1 MATKNVNVKKGNST
15 SVEMTPDQVRE
26 FTKCAKDPIHFIQN
40 YVYVRHPVKGRTLF
54 NLYDYQVE
62 LINAYHD
69 NKDVI
74 TLFPRQSGKCCEVS
88 TQLTTLQTKHISTF
102 RKFILKLFFK
112 QVYNHLWLQK

>member
-62 LINAYHD
+62 LIDAYH
-69 NKDVI
+69 NHKDVI
-74 TLFPRQSGKCCEVS
+74 TLFPRQSGKC
-88 TQLTTLQTKHISTF
+88 TRANTRLTRVQKKSIN
-102 RKFILKLFFK
+102 RFK
-112 QVYNHLWLQK
+112 QVLLWLFFPKDFTDVFLE